1 MKQSWTSTQ
10 LSNDQVIGSCDGN
23 KPWNKSPNEVCVIS
37 YFNSI
42 YQCHVVHACR
52 YWLKQVITLVVVMG
66 IAWIG
71 NVLFFNA
78 NLIFVAYI
86 MTIFIACQGIVI
98 FILFVPLSKQVMWI
112 VFGQKWILMLIF
124 RWWMPI
130 KSGGGSKWEL
140 SRTAIKCCA
149 ASISNLHLSCLI
161 HCQ

>member
-1 MKQSWTSTQ
+1 MKQSRTSTQ
-10 LSNDQVIGSCDGN
+10 LSNDHDN
-23 KPWNKSPNEVCVIS
+23 
-37 YFNSI
+37 FNGI

-130 KSGGGSKWEL
+130 KSGGGSKGNCQVQQLWVKHHCRPNM
-140 SRTAIKCCA
+140 SVYWFTVAK
-149 ASISNLHLSCLI
+149 ISL
-161 HCQ
+161 